1 MTNKNCGVAT
11 QGSRL
16 YLQQYMVNAED
27 KLSEMIIAAS
37 PSLLIF
43 AENKSNIDWKSP
55 LEKCSKGEFYE
66 YRDDFL
72 EVLNLEDERYKK
84 AKENLREF
92 WPKNGPQWDGLAVVN
107 GINGEKGFLLVEA
120 KAHLDETKSDLKAV
134 SNQSI
139 NKIKKSISRTQEY
152 YGIETNDWTK
162 NYYQL
167 GNRIA
172 YLYFMNEIL
181 KIPTW
186 LVLINFTDGEYKKT
200 ELYEWLKHYNQIYT
214 SMGINLNSKLLNNI
228 IQIFI
233 KAL

>member
-107 GINGEKGFLLVEA
+107 GINGEKGF
-120 KAHLDETKSDLKAV
+120 
-134 SNQSI
+134 
-139 NKIKKSISRTQEY
+139 
-152 YGIETNDWTK
+152 
-162 NYYQL
+162 
-167 GNRIA
+167 
-172 YLYFMNEIL
+172 YL
-181 KIPTW
+181 
-186 LVLINFTDGEYKKT
+186 
-200 ELYEWLKHYNQIYT
+200 
-214 SMGINLNSKLLNNI
+214 
-228 IQIFI
+228 
-233 KAL
+233 